1 MSGTE
6 KENTVPLH
14 AAVGGEPRADSLA
27 SSAIDGTQPAGEV
40 KIQIRDVYKVFGRRE
55 SEALALLREGVDKS
69 AVQTKTGVNVGLAGV
84 NADIPTG
91 QITCIMGLS
100 GSGKSTLV
108 RHLNRLIDPSA
119 GEVRVDGE
127 NILTL
132 SMPELRELRRH
143 KISMVFQN
151 FGLLPHLNVV
161 DNVAFGLSVRGE
173 SRQQARKTASSW
185 LERVGLA
192 EYEKSYPDELSGG
205 MRQRVGLARAL
216 AIDAQV
222 LLMDEAFSA
231 LDPLIRYDMQD
242 QLLALQQRLQKT
254 IVFITHDID
263 EALRLG
269 QRIIILRDG
278 KVEQVGTPGDIRD
291 HPVNEYVERFVVRR
305 AAPSV

>member
-1 MSGTE
+1 MQ
-6 KENTVPLH
+6 
-14 AAVGGEPRADSLA
+14 D
-27 SSAIDGTQPAGEV
+27 I
-40 KIQIRDVYKVFGRRE
+40 KIEIRDVYKVFGPD
-55 SEALALLREGVDKS
+55 EAKALQLLRDGADRTT
-69 AVQTKTGVNVGLAGV
+69 VQAQTRCNVGLAGV
-84 NADIPTG
+84 NASIPTG
-91 QITCIMGLS
+91 RITCIMGLS

-119 GEVRVDGE
+119 GEILVDGT
-127 NILTL
+127 NILAL

-143 KISMVFQN
+143 QISMVFQN
-151 FGLLPHLNVV
+151 FGLLPHINVV
-161 DNVAFGLSVRGE
+161 DNVAFGLRVRGE
-173 SRQQARKTASSW
+173 SKADARKSALVW
-185 LERVGLA
+185 LERVGLL

-254 IVFITHDID
+254 IVFITHDIE

-269 QRIIILRDG
+269 QHIVILRDG
-278 KVEQVGTPGDIRD
+278 KVEQVGTPEDIRD

-305 AAPSV
+305 AAA

>member
-1 MSGTE
+1 M
-6 KENTVPLH
+6 
-14 AAVGGEPRADSLA
+14 
-27 SSAIDGTQPAGEV
+27 QEV
-40 KIQIRDVYKVFGRRE
+40 KIQIRDVYKVFGRH
-55 SEALALLREGVDKS
+55 EAQALELLRQGADK
-69 AVQTKTGVNVGLAGV
+69 AEVQARTRCNVGLAGIS
-84 NADIPTG
+84 ASIPAG
-91 QITCIMGLS
+91 QISCIMGLS

-119 GEVRVDGE
+119 GEILVDGQ
-127 NILTL
+127 NILAL

-143 KISMVFQN
+143 RVSMVFQS
-151 FGLLPHLNVV
+151 FGLLPHINVI
-161 DNVAFGLSVRGE
+161 DNVAFGLHVRGDKKAPA
-173 SRQQARKTASSW
+173 RQVAMQW

-192 EYEKSYPDELSGG
+192 EYAANYPDELSGG
-205 MRQRVGLARAL
+205 MQQRVGLARAL
-216 AIDAQV
+216 AIDADV

-269 QRIIILRDG
+269 QHIVILRDG
-278 KVEQVGTPGDIRD
+278 KVEQIGTPDDIRN

-305 AAPSV
+305 K

>member
-1 MSGTE
+1 MTTADTE
-6 KENTVPLH
+6 AGM
-14 AAVGGEPRADSLA
+14 AADDSLRADGGARHGL
-27 SSAIDGTQPAGEV
+27 GEHGAHCPDEGV
-40 KIQIRDVYKVFGRRE
+40 KIQIRGVYKVFGRRQAD
-55 SEALALLREGVDKS
+55 ALAMLRQGMDKS
-69 AVQTKTGVNVGLAGV
+69 SVQAETGASVGLAGID
-84 NADIPTG
+84 ADIPTG
-91 QITCIMGLS
+91 RITCIMGLS

-119 GEVRVDGE
+119 GEILIDGE
-127 NILTL
+127 NILAL
-132 SMPELRELRRH
+132 SLAELRELRRH

-151 FGLLPHLNVV
+151 FGLLPHINVL

-173 SRQQARKTASSW
+173 SRQQARQTARLW

-192 EYEKSYPDELSGG
+192 EYEKNYPDELSGG

-216 AIDAQV
+216 AIDAQI

-254 IVFITHDID
+254 IVFITHDIE

-269 QRIIILRDG
+269 QHVIILRDG
-278 KVEQVGTPGDIRD
+278 KVEQIGTPDDIRN

-305 AAPSV
+305 V

>member
-1 MSGTE
+1 MTTADTE
-6 KENTVPLH
+6 AGM
-14 AAVGGEPRADSLA
+14 AADDSLRADGGARHGL
-27 SSAIDGTQPAGEV
+27 GEHGAHRPDEGV
-40 KIQIRDVYKVFGRRE
+40 KIQIRGVYKVFGRRQAD
-55 SEALALLREGVDKS
+55 ALAMLRQGMDKS
-69 AVQTKTGVNVGLAGV
+69 SVQAETGASVGLAGID
-84 NADIPTG
+84 ADIPTG
-91 QITCIMGLS
+91 RITCIMGLS

-119 GEVRVDGE
+119 GEILIDGE
-127 NILTL
+127 NILAL
-132 SMPELRELRRH
+132 SLAELRELRRH
-143 KISMVFQN
+143 KISMVFQS
-151 FGLLPHLNVV
+151 FGLLPHINVL

-173 SRQQARKTASSW
+173 SRQQARQTARLW

-192 EYEKSYPDELSGG
+192 EYEKNYPDELSGG

-216 AIDAQV
+216 AIDAQI

-254 IVFITHDID
+254 IVFITHDIE

-269 QRIIILRDG
+269 QHVIILRDG
-278 KVEQVGTPGDIRD
+278 KVEQIGTPDDIRN

-305 AAPSV
+305 V